1 MASLMSILRD
11 FANNRITKPIIPLA
25 VSASL
30 FLSYCGNA
38 VKSLSEQDARTVI
51 GNYLK
56 AQNNNYSVDEVIN
69 KCGKAIGCDYLITK
83 KDGKSLSVP
92 ACISYVSED
101 ESISDIPG
109 NKKCLNTNGYPNL
122 LISYDE
128 TDEKDLA
135 QRVSDFYAGL
145 QGTNVIVND
154 ADNDSVEDAND
165 NCPSTYNPLQSDIDS
180 DGAGDECDS
189 CPNDALNDVD
199 KDGLCADED
208 NCPNIANSNQADSNS
223 NGVGDACEGI
233 INTAPVAEA
242 GADKTVQVGQE
253 TCFDGSGSTAQDGK
267 TLLYNW
273 DLNGDNAIESDLVN
287 PCNTYDTAG
296 TYIIKLIVSDGVL
309 TDDDTLTLT
318 VSAVP
323 NNAPIANAGN
333 DITSTVNTQVC
344 YNGNGSSDPDS
355 GDTLNYSW
363 NLGNSGSSTL
373 INPCTTYGTVG
384 TYNITLTVCD
394 NHNACNSDSLEAII
408 NATPVQNTPPTSNA
422 GPDLPVSGKIRP
434 TDNVTLSGSGT
445 DAEGNPLTYLWT
457 QLSGTTVTINNPT
470 QASANFTAP
479 AIGTYVFNLKVCDDK
494 NACANDSANV
504 TVETNITPSVN
515 AGPNLPSGYDKAC
528 FDGVTYD
535 TITGICPGT
544 LYNIENNIHPG
555 QSFTLDGTASDAE
568 GDSLNCT
575 WTKTAG
581 AGTCNITNSSLVDT
595 TASCNSQ
602 DDYEFTLSCT
612 DTYGGS
618 DSDLMKAYVNTNL
631 TPVANDI
638 CPSGPVNKPLPFDGS
653 GSYDSDGTG
662 GILGGVISCSWN
674 FGDGD
679 TYTET
684 TTSALDGNFDCK
696 TDHIYSTTGLRLVNL
711 TIEDNDNSTGQ
722 KTCWADAY

>member
-11 FANNRITKPIIPLA
+11 FANNSITKPIIPLA

-109 NKKCLNTNGYPNL
+109 NKECLNTNGYPNL

-233 INTAPVAEA
+233 INTAPVANA
-242 GADKTVQVGQE
+242 GADKTIQVGQE

-318 VSAVP
+318 VTDAP
-323 NNAPIANAGN
+323 NNAPIANAGSN
-333 DITSTVNTQVC
+333 VTSTVDTQVC

-528 FDGVTYD
+528 FDGTLYN
-535 TITGICPGT
+535 INGICDPSG
-544 LYNIENNIHPG
+544 YNIENNIHPG

-568 GDSLNCT
+568 GDNLNCT

-618 DSDLMKAYVNTNL
+618 DSDLMKAYVDTNL
-631 TPVANDI
+631 DPVADA
-638 CPSGPVNKPLPFDGS
+638 GPNQSLGIFAGLTNVNLNGS
-653 GSYDSDGTG
+653 NSYDSDGKGSINGNTK
-662 GILGGVISCSWN
+662 CEWDYT
-674 FGDGD
+674 GDGI
-679 TYTET
+679 YEFSS
-684 TTSALDGNFDCK
+684 TSTCQTSFVYPIPGDYNATLRVTDDDGSQH
-696 TDHIYSTTGLRLVNL
+696 TDYCVVHV
-711 TIEDNDNSTGQ
+711 Q
-722 KTCWADAY
+722 